1 MVMDLRIVSV
11 LAVGPAGCA
20 TRLPGETVFL
30 ENASG
35 ERVQCGPYTVAAID
49 ARQVVQAQQ
58 VQALQLGTALRT
70 SSGPDTSGFKA
81 LNKPATV

>member
-1 MVMDLRIVSV
+1 MDRRIAFI
-11 LAVGPAGCA
+11 LALGLAGCA

-49 ARQVVQAQQ
+49 ASLVVQARQ
-58 VQALQLGTALRT
+58 VQALQLRDCIEYFQAAGYQRIPT
-70 SSGPDTSGFKA
+70 PE
-81 LNKPATV
+81 